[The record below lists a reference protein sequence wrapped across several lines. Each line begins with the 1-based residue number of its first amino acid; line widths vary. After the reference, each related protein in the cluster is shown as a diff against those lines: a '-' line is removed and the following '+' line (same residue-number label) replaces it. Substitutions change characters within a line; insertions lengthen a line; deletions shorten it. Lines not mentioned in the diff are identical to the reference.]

1 MEPKIVENNKEKSLV
16 KKGETSLKNTDKNT
30 YIITPILQTTV
41 GVIFYIASF
50 VVSAAIGYTFIFS
63 VFN

>member
-1 MEPKIVENNKEKSLV
+1 MEPKILENNKEKSLV

-30 YIITPILQTTV
+30 YIIKPILQTTV

-50 VVSAAIGYTFIFS
+50 VVSVAIGYTFIFS

>member
-1 MEPKIVENNKEKSLV
+1 MEPKIIENNKEKSLV

-30 YIITPILQTTV
+30 YIIKPILQTTV

-50 VVSAAIGYTFIFS
+50 VVSVAIGYTFIFS

>member
-16 KKGETSLKNTDKNT
+16 KKGENSLENTDKNT
-30 YIITPILQTTV
+30 YIIKPILQTTV

-50 VVSAAIGYTFIFS
+50 VVSVAIGYTFIFS

>member
-30 YIITPILQTTV
+30 YIIKPILQTTV

-50 VVSAAIGYTFIFS
+50 VVSVAIGYTFIFS

>member
-30 YIITPILQTTV
+30 YIIKPILQTTV
-41 GVIFYIASF
+41 GVLFYIASF
-50 VVSAAIGYTFIFS
+50 VVSVAIGYTFIFS

>member
-1 MEPKIVENNKEKSLV
+1 MEEKMIENNTEKSLV
-16 KKGETSLKNTDKNT
+16 KKGETSLKNKDKNI
-30 YIITPILQTTV
+30 YVIKPMLQTTV

-50 VVSAAIGYTFIFS
+50 VVSVAIGYTFIFS

>member
-16 KKGETSLKNTDKNT
+16 KKGETSLKNTNKNT
-30 YIITPILQTTV
+30 YIIKPILQTTV

-50 VVSAAIGYTFIFS
+50 VVSVAIGYTFIFS

>member
-16 KKGETSLKNTDKNT
+16 KKGETSLKNIDKNT
-30 YIITPILQTTV
+30 YIIKPILQTTV

-50 VVSAAIGYTFIFS
+50 VVSVAIGYTFIFS

>member
-16 KKGETSLKNTDKNT
+16 KKGETSLKNKDKNT
-30 YIITPILQTTV
+30 YIIKPILETTV

-50 VVSAAIGYTFIFS
+50 VVSVAIGYTFIFS

>member
-16 KKGETSLKNTDKNT
+16 KKGETSLKNKDTNT
-30 YIITPILQTTV
+30 YIIKPILQTTV

-50 VVSAAIGYTFIFS
+50 VVSVAIGYTFIFS

>member
-1 MEPKIVENNKEKSLV
+1 MEQKILENNTEKSLV
-16 KKGETSLKNTDKNT
+16 KKGETSLKNKDKNT
-30 YIITPILQTTV
+30 YIIKPILQTTV

-50 VVSAAIGYTFIFS
+50 IVSVAIGYTFIFS

>member
-30 YIITPILQTTV
+30 YIRKPILQSPV

-50 VVSAAIGYTFIFS
+50 VVSVAIGYTFIFS

>member
-16 KKGETSLKNTDKNT
+16 KKGETYLKNTDKNT
-30 YIITPILQTTV
+30 YIIKPILQTTV

-50 VVSAAIGYTFIFS
+50 VVSVAIGYTFIFS

>member
-30 YIITPILQTTV
+30 YIIKPILQTTV

-50 VVSAAIGYTFIFS
+50 IVSVAIGYTFIFS

>member
-16 KKGETSLKNTDKNT
+16 KKGETSLKNADKNT
-30 YIITPILQTTV
+30 YIIKPILQTTV

-50 VVSAAIGYTFIFS
+50 VVSVAIGYTFIFS

>member
-1 MEPKIVENNKEKSLV
+1 MEPKIVDNNKEKSVV
-16 KKGETSLKNTDKNT
+16 KKGETSLRNTDKNT
-30 YIITPILQTTV
+30 YIIKPILQTTV

-50 VVSAAIGYTFIFS
+50 VVSVAIGYTFIFS

>member
-1 MEPKIVENNKEKSLV
+1 MEQKIVENNKEKSLV
-16 KKGETSLKNTDKNT
+16 KKGETSLKNKSKNT
-30 YIITPILQTTV
+30 YIIKPILETTV

-50 VVSAAIGYTFIFS
+50 IVSMAIGYTFIFS

>member
-16 KKGETSLKNTDKNT
+16 KKGETSLKNTDKNI
-30 YIITPILQTTV
+30 YIIKPILQTTA

-50 VVSAAIGYTFIFS
+50 VVSVAIGYTFIFS

>member
-30 YIITPILQTTV
+30 YLIKPILQTTV

-50 VVSAAIGYTFIFS
+50 VVSVAIGYTFIFS

>member
-30 YIITPILQTTV
+30 YIIKTILQTTV

-50 VVSAAIGYTFIFS
+50 VVSVAIGYTFIFS

>member
-16 KKGETSLKNTDKNT
+16 KKGENSLKNTDKNT
-30 YIITPILQTTV
+30 YIIKPILQTTV

-50 VVSAAIGYTFIFS
+50 VASVAIGYTFIFS

>member
-1 MEPKIVENNKEKSLV
+1 MEPKIVENNKEKALV

-30 YIITPILQTTV
+30 YIIKPILQTTV

-50 VVSAAIGYTFIFS
+50 VVSVAIGYTFIFS

>member
-1 MEPKIVENNKEKSLV
+1 MEPNIVENNKEKSLV

-30 YIITPILQTTV
+30 YIIKPILQTTV

-50 VVSAAIGYTFIFS
+50 VVSVAIGYTFIFS

>member
-16 KKGETSLKNTDKNT
+16 KKGETSLKNTDTNT
-30 YIITPILQTTV
+30 YIIKPILQTTV

-50 VVSAAIGYTFIFS
+50 VVSVAIGYTFIFS

>member
-16 KKGETSLKNTDKNT
+16 KKGENSLKNTDKNT
-30 YIITPILQTTV
+30 YIIKPILQTTV

-50 VVSAAIGYTFIFS
+50 VVSVAIGYTFIFS

>member
-16 KKGETSLKNTDKNT
+16 KKGETSLKNTDKNI
-30 YIITPILQTTV
+30 YIIKPILQTTV

-50 VVSAAIGYTFIFS
+50 VVSVAIGYTFIFS

>member
-16 KKGETSLKNTDKNT
+16 KKGEASLKNKDKNT
-30 YIITPILQTTV
+30 YIIKPILQTTV

-50 VVSAAIGYTFIFS
+50 VVSVAIGYTFIFS

>member
-16 KKGETSLKNTDKNT
+16 KKGETSLKNKDKNT
-30 YIITPILQTTV
+30 YIIKPILQTTV

-50 VVSAAIGYTFIFS
+50 VVSVAIGYTFIFS

>member
-1 MEPKIVENNKEKSLV
+1 MEQKILENNTEKSLV
-16 KKGETSLKNTDKNT
+16 KKGETSLKNKDKNT
-30 YIITPILQTTV
+30 YVIKPILQTTV

-50 VVSAAIGYTFIFS
+50 VVSVAIGYTFIFS

>member
-30 YIITPILQTTV
+30 YII
-41 GVIFYIASF
+41 
-50 VVSAAIGYTFIFS
+50 
-63 VFN
+63 